1 MNPVSL
7 SETASFWGSTNGRSV
22 VLDSAVIALT
32 NGVASASVHSVLS
45 VARTAKGRRR
55 VTELDADWLKR
66 RGSTLLMQANL
77 IPFVLI
83 FSEWS
88 WLFLLMQ

>member
-1 MNPVSL
+1 MNPVPL
-7 SETASFWGSTNGRSV
+7 SESASLGDTTNWRSV
-22 VLDSAVIALT
+22 ALDSAVIALS
-32 NGVASASVHSVLS
+32 NGFATASLHSVLS
-45 VARTAKGRRR
+45 VAKTAKGRRR

-88 WLFLLMQ
+88 WLFFLMQ